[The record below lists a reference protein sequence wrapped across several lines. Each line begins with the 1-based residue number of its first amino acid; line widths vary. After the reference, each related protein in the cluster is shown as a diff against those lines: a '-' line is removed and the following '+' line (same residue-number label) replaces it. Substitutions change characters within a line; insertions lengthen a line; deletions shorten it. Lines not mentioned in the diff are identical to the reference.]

1 MAADP
6 QIPVGVSGASLGP
19 AESGPGRGPL
29 GGLIE
34 GWRGLTRLGAFT
46 LITLATA
53 RLRLGENPRVITPRV
68 VGEIHR
74 CGVRLLPLVGFLGV
88 VLGVVFVG
96 QTASLMEQIGAGNYT
111 GTLMVAVFLREM
123 VPMTAALVVLARV
136 GTAAVIDLGTAR
148 ALGEVEALEALGI
161 DPVHYLV
168 VPRVAGFAVS
178 VVSLSLYLLVVSLGS
193 GYAFA
198 YARGL
203 KASPVE
209 FLTQLAAALHA
220 LDFPL
225 LALKT
230 GAFGSL
236 IGLVICYQGLARPL
250 TLADVGAAATRTV
263 AVCGAGCLLVDAAFV
278 VLFLLL

>member
-1 MAADP
+1 MASDP
-6 QIPVGVSGASLGP
+6 ILPAREPGAAGS
-19 AESGPGRGPL
+19 PGEDA
-29 GGLIE
+29 GLLQELLE
-34 GWRGLTRLGAFT
+34 GWRNLTGLGAFT

-53 RLRLGENPRVITPRV
+53 RLRFRENSRVVTPRIF
-68 VGEIHR
+68 GEIHR

-88 VLGVVFVG
+88 VLGLVFVG
-96 QTASLMEQIGAGNYT
+96 QTASLMEQIGAGNFT
-111 GTLMVAVFLREM
+111 GTLMVTVFLREM

-161 DPVHYLV
+161 DPIHYLV

-178 VVSLSLYLLVVSLGS
+178 VVALSLYLLVVALAS

-209 FLTQLAAALHA
+209 FLTQVAGALHV

-225 LALKT
+225 SALKT
-230 GAFGSL
+230 GIFGTL

-250 TLADVGAAATRTV
+250 SLADVGTATTRTV
-263 AVCGAGCLLVDAAFV
+263 AVCGVGCLLIDAAFIAV
-278 VLFLLL
+278 YLLL